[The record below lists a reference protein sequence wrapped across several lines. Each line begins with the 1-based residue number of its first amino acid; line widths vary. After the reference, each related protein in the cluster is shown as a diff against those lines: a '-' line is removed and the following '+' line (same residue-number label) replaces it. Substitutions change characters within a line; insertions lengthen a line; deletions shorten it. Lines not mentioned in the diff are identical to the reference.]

1 VQAGRASRPFTE
13 YSQNSRSSV
22 ENGHS
27 SPLQGAGN
35 GHSSAED
42 RSNRNGGH
50 LANPAGSNLGNT
62 GDILGVGPLHSSQL
76 QSSSS
81 NVNAVSAVG
90 PTRESNNGGSS
101 NNKNALAQQLLDH
114 LLGQY
119 YKKSKKFRALLSAA
133 SCEGTTTDVV
143 WIQWWPDLEREVRL
157 AIKPEMKAVY
167 DSR

>member
-1 VQAGRASRPFTE
+1 M
-13 YSQNSRSSV
+13 

-35 GHSSAED
+35 GHSSAEV
-42 RSNRNGGH
+42 RSNGNGGR
-50 LANPAGSNLGNT
+50 LANPAGSNPGNT
-62 GDILGVGPLHSSQL
+62 GNIGKILGVGPLHSGQL
-76 QSSSS
+76 RSSSS
-81 NVNAVSAVG
+81 NVNTVSAVG
-90 PTRESNNGGSS
+90 LTRESNGGGSS

-119 YKKSKKFRALLSAA
+119 YKKSEKFRALLSAA